1 MFILHCFWFSFWN
14 EEGLCELDCHYHC
27 WPLLHLAWARSVND
41 DDEDLELGA
50 IPAPPSAHVAQQP
63 SRPAPKHKQ
72 KAEPGRLWDHLRT
85 AEPYIQRRPFSEDAP
100 MWREYIKSTRNPII
114 SDDLPSVRVTH
125 EWLDQNGPDYS
136 QPWLAG
142 RGNENAE
149 NDAAHL
155 FKHHKHK
162 KTRWQRMQRIIL
174 RNAIV
179 PLAIRAIVLF
189 FSIVA
194 MCIGVSLWRETK
206 LPTSSMMM
214 ATVVDGFALFYLI
227 GITYDEYTGK
237 PLGLRSATAKMR
249 LIFLDLLFIV
259 CDSAN
264 LCLAL
269 EAVAHLEPGCVEC
282 DPHWLKALAAVLL
295 IALVSWIL
303 TFAISVLR
311 YVHFIPSVS
320 EKDGDEQNWCQYRV
334 IERVSG

>member
-1 MFILHCFWFSFWN
+1 M
-14 EEGLCELDCHYHC
+14 
-27 WPLLHLAWARSVND
+27 
-41 DDEDLELGA
+41 GA
-50 IPAPPSAHVAQQP
+50 IPAPQSAHLAQHN

-85 AEPYIQRRPFSEDAP
+85 AEPYIQRRPLTEDAP

-114 SDDLPSVRVTH
+114 SENLPSVRVTF
-125 EWLDQNGPDYS
+125 EWLEQNGPDYS

-142 RGNENAE
+142 RGNQNAE
-149 NDAAHL
+149 NDAAAL

-174 RNAIV
+174 RNAII

-189 FSIVA
+189 FSAAA
-194 MCIGVSLWRETK
+194 MCIGVSLWRKTQ
-206 LPTSSMMM
+206 PATSSMMM
-214 ATVVDGFALFYLI
+214 ATIVDGFALFYLI

-237 PLGLRSATAKMR
+237 PLGLRSASAKMR

-264 LCLAL
+264 LSLAL
-269 EAVAHLEPGCVEC
+269 QAVAHLGPGCPMC
-282 DPHWLKALAAVLL
+282 NNNWLKTLAAVLL

-320 EKDGDEQNWCQYRV
+320 EKAGDDQY
-334 IERVSG
+334 